1 MIDDQNHDNH
11 DVYWKSGLSYE
22 NMHGRNCSPTA
33 RSSTANSYCP
43 NFQLFSLLTCPWP
56 RIQSTYISCPFEH
69 CGGCGVQKPHT
80 AAEPRIRKLPSSSCV
95 HRVAFAVAHAE
106 RDHCDA
112 IRQLPSAHITMCR
125 CSLSSMLWSCFS
137 TVPPTRVKK
146 RAHTHSENNER
157 TSLLIWMRNICLTWC
172 HCNKLNTLPKTTA
185 TATTF
190 SHILRAWSVERSCTS
205 THYVRNIVQRNTE
218 RAAACHHSHRQH
230 VRQRANDYLCL
241 SYSLQHW
248 LKLKATTETLNYS

>member
-1 MIDDQNHDNH
+1 MPLASHSKHIYFLSIRTLWWLRCAKAAHCCWTKNSKAAFEF
-11 DVYWKSGLSYE
+11 VCPSSGI
-22 NMHGRNCSPTA
+22 C
-33 RSSTANSYCP
+33 SSTCRTWSLWCHQAATFGSHNNVSLFVEFDAVKLLLYCTTDK
-43 NFQLFSLLTCPWP
+43 SEKK
-56 RIQSTYISCPFEH
+56 ST
-69 CGGCGVQKPHT
+69 
-80 AAEPRIRKLPSSSCV
+80 
-95 HRVAFAVAHAE
+95 
-106 RDHCDA
+106 
-112 IRQLPSAHITMCR
+112 
-125 CSLSSMLWSCFS
+125 
-137 TVPPTRVKK
+137 
-146 RAHTHSENNER
+146 HTHSENNER

-190 SHILRAWSVERSCTS
+190 SHILRAWSVERSCTC